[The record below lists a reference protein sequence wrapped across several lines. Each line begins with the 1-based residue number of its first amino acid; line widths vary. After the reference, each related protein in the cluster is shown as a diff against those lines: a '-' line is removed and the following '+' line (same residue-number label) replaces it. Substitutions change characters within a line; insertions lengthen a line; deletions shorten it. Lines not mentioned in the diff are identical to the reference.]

1 MYSIHNLMQRRVK
14 VTGLVAVIGQRH
26 VSKTAR
32 DPAVEFCLAGKANR
46 QTIKQYWRKN
56 YCRNPDVFGEWLMLN
71 FSLLEAIELFL
82 KT

>member
-1 MYSIHNLMQRRVK
+1 MFDLIISNVCMQLVYSIHNLMQRRVK

-46 QTIKQYWRKN
+46 QTIKQYWRK
-56 YCRNPDVFGEWLMLN
+56 
-71 FSLLEAIELFL
+71 
-82 KT
+82 K